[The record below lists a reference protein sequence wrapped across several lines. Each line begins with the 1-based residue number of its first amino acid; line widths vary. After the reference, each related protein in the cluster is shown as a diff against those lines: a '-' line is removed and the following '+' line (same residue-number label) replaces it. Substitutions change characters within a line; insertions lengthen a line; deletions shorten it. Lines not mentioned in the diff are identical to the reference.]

1 MTVKRFSA
9 ATGLVVASIC
19 SWPMTGAEKE
29 AVPDLSGLW
38 ARQAFVYE
46 PPSSGPRPLVNL
58 TRRAD
63 GRSQSSQLMGDH
75 TNPILKPHAAERV
88 RRLGEISRTGRPFPD
103 PSNQCQPMA
112 PPYIL
117 ANQGNQEIQLV
128 QQRDQVLILH
138 VVDHQVRRV
147 RLNQSHPA
155 RVTPS
160 WDGDSVGHYEGD
172 TLVVDTVGFKV
183 GPLSMVDI
191 FGTPHTEA
199 LHVVERYRLVDY
211 DVAKNALEWAM
222 NEHGYR
228 NAGVLTEG
236 MAVDPSYRG
245 KGLQIQFT
253 VEDADVFTTPWSGSV
268 TYLLSGRGWIESA
281 CAENVHDYSTGEDVK
296 VPMAATPDF

>member
-1 MTVKRFSA
+1 MTVKCFA
-9 ATGLVVASIC
+9 AAAGFILASIFP
-19 SWPMTGAEKE
+19 WPLVGAETTSI
-29 AVPDLSGLW
+29 PDFSGLW
-38 ARQAFVYE
+38 ARQAFVFE

-58 TRRAD
+58 KRRAD
-63 GRSQSSQLMGDH
+63 GRSDSSQLVGDY
-75 TNPILKPHAAERV
+75 TNPILKPQAAERV
-88 RRLGEISRTGRPFPD
+88 RRLGDISRTGRPFPD
-103 PSNQCQPMA
+103 PSNQCQPMV

-147 RLNQSHPA
+147 RLNQPHPE

-160 WDGDSVGHYEGD
+160 WHGDSVGHYEGD
-172 TLVVDTVGFKV
+172 TLVVDTLGFKV

-199 LHVVERYRLVDY
+199 LHVVERYRLVDH
-211 DVAKNALEWAM
+211 DVATSALELAM

-236 MAVDPSYRG
+236 MAVDPSYKG

-253 VEDADVFTTPWSGSV
+253 VDDPGVFTTLWSGSV
-268 TYLLSGRGWIESA
+268 TYLRSGRGWIESA
-281 CAENVHDYSTGEDVK
+281 CAENVHNYSTGEDVK
-296 VPMAATPDF
+296 VPTAEIPDF